1 VRAYVLSSY
10 LILSIFYH
18 ILLSYIKLYM
28 DRQSY
33 QIIYGQTIAQVRHL
47 PDKEVLGTL
56 YTHIIHIL
64 YITYSIYILN
74 IKNARHLPDKVVV
87 PALGAAPLLVPPQ
100 PTRAARAARS
110 AVKPTPGGQNDAR
123 RSKQRLVFKKMI
135 CGPIDARWSKQRSVV
150 KTTVCGQNSA

>member
-1 VRAYVLSSY
+1 
-10 LILSIFYH
+10 
-18 ILLSYIKLYM
+18 M

-64 YITYSIYILN
+64 YITYSIYILY
-74 IKNARHLPDKVVV
+74 IKNAPHLPDKVVV

-100 PTRAARAARS
+100 PARAAY
-110 AVKPTPGGQNDAR
+110 
-123 RSKQRLVFKKMI
+123 
-135 CGPIDARWSKQRSVV
+135 
-150 KTTVCGQNSA
+150 KTS